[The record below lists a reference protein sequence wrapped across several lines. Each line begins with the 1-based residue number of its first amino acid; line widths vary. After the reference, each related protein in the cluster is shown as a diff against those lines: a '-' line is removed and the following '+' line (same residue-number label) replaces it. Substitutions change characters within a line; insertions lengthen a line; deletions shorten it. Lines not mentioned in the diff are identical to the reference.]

1 MLRHEKVAMSIR
13 IAIVEDDQ
21 RVRENL
27 GVFIDGAPG
36 FQCVACCAS
45 TEEAWRRLPAIAPDV
60 VLMDINLPGKS
71 GIECVTQLKTL
82 LPLTQVIMVTIEE
95 DSEKVF
101 ESLKAGATGYLVK
114 SVSPEKIL
122 EAVLEVHHGGA
133 PMSSHIARYV
143 VSAFRQPSRL
153 PNPELNLSPREEEV
167 LRLLAKGHRS
177 KEIADELG
185 VSVGTVNTHVR
196 HIYEKLHVR
205 SRAEA
210 VARLTSRW

>member
-1 MLRHEKVAMSIR
+1 MSIR
-13 IAIVEDDQ
+13 VAIVEDDQ
-21 RVRENL
+21 SVRENL
-27 GVFIDGAPG
+27 GVFIEGAPG
-36 FQCVACCAS
+36 FHCAACCAT
-45 TEEAWRRLPAIAPDV
+45 TEEAWQRLPTIAPDV
-60 VLMDINLPGKS
+60 VLVDINLPGKS

-82 LPLTQVIMVTIEE
+82 LPRTQVIMLTIEE

-122 EAVLEVHHGGA
+122 EAIHEVHHGGA

-143 VSAFRQPSRL
+143 VSAFRQPSRS
-153 PNPELNLSPREEEV
+153 PNPELNLSPREEAV

-210 VARLTSRW
+210 VARLASRW